1 MVQRQAFAL
10 RSLIGKPIRF
20 DGSTLILLDVI
31 DAAHPKDWTNEP
43 HYHPWYEFNYLQEG
57 ALYTTLGDTEFL
69 SQKGQFFLIPPG
81 MIHSHRNCNGIGD
94 DGVCLRWS
102 LEPVGEV
109 AKILS
114 EPHPSPGRYP
124 FERIF
129 GAQPLNNEWSK
140 RGTLIQLLLGICATF
155 DPGGRMP
162 FDYSQD
168 ETLVNQALL
177 YLSQYYA
184 QSIRVDEVAHSLNVS
199 YRHLARIF
207 KSVTGQTVIQKLNA
221 IRLEEARRLLAET
234 NMPVGEIGKQVGFT
248 NEYYFS
254 AIFKQ
259 VIATTPTQYRAMMKS
274 R

>member
-1 MVQRQAFAL
+1 
-10 RSLIGKPIRF
+10 
-20 DGSTLILLDVI
+20 
-31 DAAHPKDWTNEP
+31 
-43 HYHPWYEFNYLQEG
+43 
-57 ALYTTLGDTEFL
+57 
-69 SQKGQFFLIPPG
+69 
-81 MIHSHRNCNGIGD
+81 
-94 DGVCLRWS
+94 
-102 LEPVGEV
+102 
-109 AKILS
+109 
-114 EPHPSPGRYP
+114 
-124 FERIF
+124 
-129 GAQPLNNEWSK
+129 
-140 RGTLIQLLLGICATF
+140 
-155 DPGGRMP
+155 MP

>member
-1 MVQRQAFAL
+1 M
-10 RSLIGKPIRF
+10 
-20 DGSTLILLDVI
+20 
-31 DAAHPKDWTNEP
+31 
-43 HYHPWYEFNYLQEG
+43 
-57 ALYTTLGDTEFL
+57 
-69 SQKGQFFLIPPG
+69 
-81 MIHSHRNCNGIGD
+81 
-94 DGVCLRWS
+94 RWS

-168 ETLVNQALL
+168 EALVNQALL

-184 QSIRVDEVAHSLNVS
+184 QNIRVDEVAHSLNVS